1 MVHVASGKGDGGEQW
16 VPAQDQTP
24 SRAPGCTS
32 SRERCNGPKPRL
44 LAYKPGQ
51 LYHAGSIR
59 TCMHGTVRLSP
70 PLGTRQAGCKVRPAW
85 QYSNY
90 CRPLVPSP
98 ALLRR
103 LVQDEERGRRERSI
117 LVGRRRC
124 RLKAC
129 STSFPVFLKVASD
142 GWVFLAA
149 QLFLPALFFLRV
161 GGFEGGGLAA
171 VEVQGCAFEEGD
183 VLRDEDVL
191 DA

>member
-1 MVHVASGKGDGGEQW
+1 
-16 VPAQDQTP
+16 
-24 SRAPGCTS
+24 
-32 SRERCNGPKPRL
+32 
-44 LAYKPGQ
+44 
-51 LYHAGSIR
+51 
-59 TCMHGTVRLSP
+59 MHGTVRLSP
-70 PLGTRQAGCKVRPAW
+70 PLGTRQAGCEVRPAW
-85 QYSNY
+85 QHINY
-90 CRPLVPSP
+90 CRPLVPSA

-103 LVQDEERGRRERSI
+103 LVQDEEGRGRRERSI
-117 LVGRRRC
+117 LVGTRRC

-129 STSFPVFLKVASD
+129 STSLPVFLKVASD
-142 GWVFLAA
+142 GWVFLTA